1 MDSKKVQR
9 YRCKKCNKTFS
20 GTPGFKGRHFSA
32 KTIARALD
40 DHVSGKSL
48 GAVVRGLKTHDGIK
62 VCRTTVYRWSREY
75 STLLYKFSR
84 SLRPVLGSKWH
95 CDEIFHKIL
104 GMDRWLFAV
113 MDAGTRYILSCDA
126 SDTKPGYKPLPL
138 FEEARRV
145 AGVDPWI
152 FVTDGLTV
160 FVKAASKAFG
170 RREGFRLMHIR
181 DIHLKNIFNTN
192 NLCERLN
199 GEFKDRIKTARGFK
213 LKPNKKT
220 DGKPG
225 GGCPALLRLLVVHH
239 NFFRPHEGLGGRTPV
254 EAAGIIIARRQR
266 VDRNDSQRGTGIVR
280 GAENRAGA

>member
-1 MDSKKVQR
+1 MHGTRAEPNILASKKVQR

-32 KTIARALD
+32 KTIARTLD

-84 SLRPVLGSKWH
+84 SLRPVLGPKWH

-145 AGVDPWI
+145 AGVDSWI

-160 FVKAASKAFG
+160 FVKAASKAF
-170 RREGFRLMHIR
+170 RRRAGFRLMHIR

-199 GEFKDRIKTARGFK
+199 GEFKDRIKTIRGFK

-220 DGKPG
+220 DGKLG
-225 GGCPALLRLLVVHH
+225 GGCPALLRLLVHH
-239 NFFRPHEGLGGRTPV
+239 NFFRPHEGLGGKTPA
-254 EAAGIIIARRQR
+254 EAAGIIIPGDNEWITMIANAAQ
-266 VDRNDSQRGTGIVR
+266 
-280 GAENRAGA
+280 A